1 VDSSFNDNGCNAEFR
16 WGSGLSE
23 HRSTAAPSLPLMHYG
38 LMLAGLGTALLGPI
52 LPLLAKQWSMVDA
65 QSGLLMMAKFCGA
78 FLGGVTVSRRLRQ
91 SLLVGLIAGAIGFGG
106 FAIAPSMEVGC
117 MGLFVGGFGLGQI
130 ITSVNILAG
139 RRFTE
144 HRGSALALLNFSFSL
159 GAMLSA
165 LLSAWLLPRF
175 ELRTVLEW
183 FTGLFAI
190 GVVVLCVQMRARA
203 SEAEELDMIAPTD
216 PGESSQGLNSRLYLY
231 FAGLLVLYGGLE
243 TCLSGWLTTFA
254 LRYGDKTLAVS
265 EYTTLLLWMSL
276 TVGRVGASAAMMRIG
291 EKTVQRWSLG
301 LAAIFTAGLAMAHS
315 ASTIAG
321 FAVLLGLSLAPFFPA
336 TFALLM
342 AERPTA
348 RQAGIV
354 LAVSGL
360 GAAALPWL
368 MGVVS
373 THTGSLQIALA
384 LPFAAAAALLGMSL
398 LAPKAHPVTD

>member
-1 VDSSFNDNGCNAEFR
+1 
-16 WGSGLSE
+16 
-23 HRSTAAPSLPLMHYG
+23 MHFG

-52 LPLLAKQWSMVDA
+52 LPVLARQWAMADS

-78 FLGGVTVSRRLRQ
+78 FLGGVSVSRRLRW
-91 SLLVGLIAGAIGFGG
+91 SLLIGLLAGAVGFGG
-106 FAIAPSMEVGC
+106 FAVAPRMSVGC
-117 MGLFVGGFGLGQI
+117 VALFVGGFGLGQI

-139 RRFTE
+139 RRFTA
-144 HRGSALALLNFSFSL
+144 HRGSALAMLNFSFSL

-175 ELRTVLEW
+175 ALRGLLEC
-183 FTGLFAI
+183 FAGAFLLGAI
-190 GVVVLCVQMRARA
+190 GLVLQIRGDG
-203 SEAEELDMIAPTD
+203 SSPEEFQEA
-216 PGESSQGLNSRLYLY
+216 GVESGSQIGLSGRVYLY

-276 TVGRVGASAAMMRIG
+276 TVGRAGASAVMLRVG
-291 EKTVQRWSLG
+291 EKTVQRWGLG
-301 LAAIFTAGLAMAHS
+301 LAAAFTAALAMAHS
-315 ASTIAG
+315 AVAIAV

-336 TFALLM
+336 TWALLM

-360 GAAALPWL
+360 GAAALPWM

-373 THTGSLQIALA
+373 TRAGSLQIALA
-384 LPFAAAAALLGMSL
+384 LPFAAAAALLAMSWL
-398 LAPKAHPVTD
+398 VPGHDGVGD

>member
-1 VDSSFNDNGCNAEFR
+1 MHF
-16 WGSGLSE
+16 GLI
-23 HRSTAAPSLPLMHYG
+23 
-38 LMLAGLGTALLGPI
+38 LAGLGTALLGPI
-52 LPLLAKQWSMVDA
+52 LPLLARQWAMADS

-78 FLGGVTVSRRLRQ
+78 FLGGVTVSGRLQR
-91 SLLVGLIAGAIGFGG
+91 SLMVGLMAGAVGFGG
-106 FAIAPSMEVGC
+106 FALAPSMIVGC
-117 MGLFVGGFGLGQI
+117 MGLFAGGFGLGQI

-139 RRFTE
+139 RRFTA
-144 HRGSALALLNFSFSL
+144 HRGSALAILNFSFSL

-175 ELRTVLEW
+175 ALRGLLEC
-183 FTGLFAI
+183 FAGAFLLGGAGLFIEMRGDGKTSEEFLVAGLEASPQTGLS
-190 GVVVLCVQMRARA
+190 GRV
-203 SEAEELDMIAPTD
+203 
-216 PGESSQGLNSRLYLY
+216 YLY

-276 TVGRVGASAAMMRIG
+276 TVGRAGASAVMLRVG
-291 EKTVQRWSLG
+291 EKTVQRWG
-301 LAAIFTAGLAMAHS
+301 LALAAVFTAGLATAHS
-315 ASTIAG
+315 AVTIAA

-342 AERPTA
+342 ADRPTA

-360 GAAALPWL
+360 GAAALPWM

-373 THTGSLQIALA
+373 TRTGSLQVALA
-384 LPFAAAAALLGMSL
+384 LPFTAALGL
-398 LAPKAHPVTD
+398 LAMGLFAPKSNVLTG

>member
-1 VDSSFNDNGCNAEFR
+1 
-16 WGSGLSE
+16 
-23 HRSTAAPSLPLMHYG
+23 MHYG

-52 LPLLAKQWSMVDA
+52 LPLLARQWQMLDS

-78 FLGGVTVSRRLRQ
+78 FLGGVTISRRLRQ
-91 SLLVGLIAGAIGFGG
+91 SLLLGMVAGAVGFGG
-106 FAIAPSMEVGC
+106 FALAPSMVVGC
-117 MGLFVGGFGLGQI
+117 VGLFIGGFGLGQI

-165 LLSAWLLPRF
+165 LLAAWLLPRF
-175 ELRTVLEW
+175 ALRGLLEG
-183 FTGLFAI
+183 FAGLFVA
-190 GVVVLCVQMRARA
+190 GVLVLLIQMRGAGA
-203 SEAEELDMIAPTD
+203 STEEFTASNSAAAASPIGLD
-216 PGESSQGLNSRLYLY
+216 RRVYLY

-265 EYTTLLLWMSL
+265 EYTTLLLWLSL
-276 TVGRVGASAAMMRIG
+276 TAGRAGASAVMLRVG
-291 EKTVQRWSLG
+291 EKTVQRWG
-301 LAAIFTAGLAMAHS
+301 LALAALFTAGLAMAHS
-315 ASTIAG
+315 ALAIAG

-360 GAAALPWL
+360 GAAALPWM

-373 THTGSLQIALA
+373 TRAGSLQVALV
-384 LPFAAAAALLGMSL
+384 LPFAAALGLLIMSWF
-398 LAPKAHPVTD
+398 APRASLTTD

>member
-1 VDSSFNDNGCNAEFR
+1 
-16 WGSGLSE
+16 
-23 HRSTAAPSLPLMHYG
+23 MHYG

-91 SLLVGLIAGAIGFGG
+91 SLLVGLVAGAVGFGG
-106 FAIAPSMEVGC
+106 FAIAPSMGVGC
-117 MGLFVGGFGLGQI
+117 VGLFVGGFGLGQI

-144 HRGSALALLNFSFSL
+144 HRGSALAALNFSFSL

-165 LLSAWLLPRF
+165 LMSAWLLPRF
-175 ELRTVLEW
+175 EMRSVLES
-183 FTGLFAI
+183 FAGLFVI
-190 GVVVLCVQMRARA
+190 GVVVLCIQMRARA
-203 SEAEELDMIAPTD
+203 SVAEELDMTAPTD
-216 PGESSQGLNSRLYLY
+216 LAESAQGLNGRLYLY

-276 TVGRVGASAAMMRIG
+276 TLGRVGSSVVMLKVG
-291 EKTVQRWSLG
+291 EKTVQRWGLG

-315 ASTIAG
+315 AITIAG
-321 FAVLLGLSLAPFFPA
+321 FAVLLGLSLSPFFPA

-373 THTGSLQIALA
+373 THTGSLQVALA
-384 LPFAAAAALLGMSL
+384 LPFVAAAALLGMSL
-398 LAPKAHPVTD
+398 LAPKVHPVTD

>member
-1 VDSSFNDNGCNAEFR
+1 
-16 WGSGLSE
+16 
-23 HRSTAAPSLPLMHYG
+23 MHFG

-52 LPLLAKQWSMVDA
+52 LPLLARQWGMLDS

-78 FLGGVTVSRRLRQ
+78 FLGGVTVSRKLRL
-91 SLLVGLIAGAIGFGG
+91 SLLVGLAAGAMGFGG
-106 FAIAPSMEVGC
+106 FAVAPSMAMGC
-117 MGLFVGGFGLGQI
+117 ACLFVGGYGLGQI

-139 RRFTE
+139 RRFTA

-159 GAMLSA
+159 GAMFSA

-175 ELRTVLEW
+175 ALRGVLEG
-183 FTGLFAI
+183 FAGLFVVGAI
-190 GVVVLCVQMRARA
+190 GLLLEMRWSGAV
-203 SEAEELDMIAPTD
+203 AEEFDLAAVEGAP
-216 PGESSQGLNSRLYLY
+216 QRGLRAGIYVY
-231 FAGLLVLYGGLE
+231 FALLLVLYGGLE
-243 TCLSGWLTTFA
+243 TCLSGWLTTYA

-276 TVGRVGASAAMMRIG
+276 TAGRAGTSAVMLRVG
-291 EKTVQRWSLG
+291 EKTVQRWG
-301 LAAIFTAGLAMAHS
+301 LALAALFTAALAMAHT
-315 ASTIAG
+315 AATIAC

-336 TFALLM
+336 TWALLM
-342 AERPTA
+342 ADGPTA

-373 THTGSLQIALA
+373 TRAGSLQVALA
-384 LPFAAAAALLGMSL
+384 LPFAAALALLGMSL
-398 LAPKAHPVTD
+398 WAPKVPHANG

>member
-1 VDSSFNDNGCNAEFR
+1 
-16 WGSGLSE
+16 
-23 HRSTAAPSLPLMHYG
+23 MHFG

-52 LPLLAKQWSMVDA
+52 LPVLARQWEMQDS

-78 FLGGVTVSRRLRQ
+78 FLGGVTVSGKLRR
-91 SLLVGLIAGAIGFGG
+91 SLLVGLGAGAVGFGG
-106 FAIAPSMEVGC
+106 FALAPGMSVGC
-117 MGLFVGGFGLGQI
+117 VGLFVGGFGLGQI

-139 RRFTE
+139 RRFTA
-144 HRGSALALLNFSFSL
+144 HRGSALAMLNFSFSL

-165 LLSAWLLPRF
+165 LLAAWLLPRF
-175 ELRTVLEW
+175 ALRALLES
-183 FTGLFAI
+183 FAGLFVV
-190 GVVVLCVQMRARA
+190 GTVVLVAQMSGAG
-203 SEAEELDMIAPTD
+203 SDVEEFDATTRE
-216 PGESSQGLNSRLYLY
+216 GGSQFGLSGGVYLF

-254 LRYGDKTLAVS
+254 LRYGDKTLAAG

-276 TVGRVGASAAMMRIG
+276 TVGRVGASAVMRRVG
-291 EKTVQRWSLG
+291 EKTVQRWGLG
-301 LAAIFTAGLAMAHS
+301 LAAVFTAALAMAHS
-315 ASTIAG
+315 AATIAA

-360 GAAALPWL
+360 GAAALPWM

-373 THTGSLQIALA
+373 TRTGSLQVALA
-384 LPFAAAAALLGMSL
+384 LPFAAAVALLGMSWL
-398 LAPKAHPVTD
+398 VPRSAVDAA

>member
-1 VDSSFNDNGCNAEFR
+1 
-16 WGSGLSE
+16 
-23 HRSTAAPSLPLMHYG
+23 MHYG

-52 LPLLAKQWSMVDA
+52 LPLLAKQWSMMDA

-91 SLLVGLIAGAIGFGG
+91 SVLVGLIAGAIGFGG

-117 MGLFVGGFGLGQI
+117 VGLFVGGFGLGQI

-183 FTGLFAI
+183 FAGLFAI
-190 GVVVLCVQMRARA
+190 GVVVLCVQMRAGA
-203 SEAEELDMIAPTD
+203 SVAEELDMTAPTD
-216 PGESSQGLNSRLYLY
+216 PGESSQGLNSRSYLY

-291 EKTVQRWSLG
+291 EKTMQRWGLG

-315 ASTIAG
+315 AITIAG

-384 LPFAAAAALLGMSL
+384 LPFAAAAALLGVSL